1 MGSGI
6 LTVLP
11 LVTVLQPFYTTAHAS
26 RASRVSLSQQESDEK
41 TCLDCCCSC
50 VTGVSDETNI
60 KGFNIP
66 DTIPDFSLGT
76 AFEHSACE
84 VQATPVVLPLNAH
97 RAKSVGGPVP
107 LLIDI
112 CWRTFT
118 DLELYTIRVGSTR
131 NL

>member
-1 MGSGI
+1 MGRGI

-11 LVTVLQPFYTTAHAS
+11 LLTVPQPFYTISHPS
-26 RASRVSLSQQESDEK
+26 RVSRVSLSQQKSDEK
-41 TCLDCCCSC
+41 TCLDCRSIF
-50 VTGVSDETNI
+50 TGVSDETNM

-66 DTIPDFSLGT
+66 NTIPDLSRGT
-76 AFEHSACE
+76 DCEVSVCE

-97 RAKSVGGPVP
+97 RARKFGGPVP

-112 CWRTFT
+112 CWRTLT
-118 DLELYTIRVGSTR
+118 DLELYTIRAGSIR